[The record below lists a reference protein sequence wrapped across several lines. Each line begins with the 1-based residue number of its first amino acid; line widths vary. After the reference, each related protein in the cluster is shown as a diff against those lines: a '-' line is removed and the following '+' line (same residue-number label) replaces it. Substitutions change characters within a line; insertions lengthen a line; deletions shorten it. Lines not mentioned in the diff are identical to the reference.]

1 MQKYSWI
8 FKVDV
13 HYCWMKY
20 NKVWA
25 IVVLCFRSILN
36 IFQIYLFFTMF
47 RIFLITII
55 SNNFSFFISY
65 LELQPFMKRK
75 KEYEC
80 EFCGYKAPN
89 VFIFESHIR
98 IHTGQKLLKCKSCDY
113 NSTRNDHM
121 IRHMRTH
128 TNENSFEW
136 ELCDYCSARNV
147 KWFIL
152 HMITHTGE
160 KTRKCGLYMWLP

>member
-1 MQKYSWI
+1 MSNS
-8 FKVDV
+8 
-13 HYCWMKY
+13 C
-20 NKVWA
+20 
-25 IVVLCFRSILN
+25 LCFRSILN
-36 IFQIYLFFTMF
+36 IFQICLFFIMF
-47 RIFLITII
+47 RIFLITIF
-55 SNNFSFFISY
+55 SNNFSFFYFIFRTTAIY
-65 LELQPFMKRK
+65 EKK
-75 KEYEC
+75 EKEYEC

-98 IHTGQKLLKCKSCDY
+98 IRSGQKLLKCKSCDY
-113 NSTRNDHM
+113 DSTRNDHM

-152 HMITHTGE
+152 HMRTHTGE

>member
-36 IFQIYLFFTMF
+36 IFQIYLFFIMF

-55 SNNFSFFISY
+55 SNNFSFFYFIFRTTAIY
-65 LELQPFMKRK
+65 EKK
-75 KEYEC
+75 EKEYEC

-121 IRHMRTH
+121 IRHMRMGVVWLLQCTK
-128 TNENSFEW
+128 
-136 ELCDYCSARNV
+136 CQ
-147 KWFIL
+147 
-152 HMITHTGE
+152 MIYFTYDNTYR
-160 KTRKCGLYMWLP
+160 RKNT